1 MRGAIMVCYVFDKEI
16 FANKLDKYLSNEY
29 EGICM
34 CKIPIEKT
42 IEDGKSF
49 IVKYN
54 ISYDAASGKVV
65 IEYDDEG
72 GDVLPPV
79 INDCKSCGYS
89 APMGDKLYVDK
100 FTHPLVYCR
109 HHEVI
114 CVADRKPC
122 EWAMRG
128 EKKSP

>member
-1 MRGAIMVCYVFDKEI
+1 MIVRTDELTIGEFKEI
-16 FANKLDKYLSNEY
+16 END
-29 EGICM
+29 
-34 CKIPIEKT
+34 
-42 IEDGKSF
+42 
-49 IVKYN
+49 
-54 ISYDAASGKVV
+54 
-65 IEYDDEG
+65 
-72 GDVLPPV
+72 LPPV

-89 APMGDKLYVDK
+89 APMSDKLYVDK

>member
-1 MRGAIMVCYVFDKEI
+1 MSCYEFTVLYDSETDELTIGEFKEI
-16 FANKLDKYLSNEY
+16 END
-29 EGICM
+29 
-34 CKIPIEKT
+34 
-42 IEDGKSF
+42 
-49 IVKYN
+49 
-54 ISYDAASGKVV
+54 
-65 IEYDDEG
+65 
-72 GDVLPPV
+72 LPPV

-89 APMGDKLYVDK
+89 APMSDKLYVDK

>member
-1 MRGAIMVCYVFDKEI
+1 M
-16 FANKLDKYLSNEY
+16 NEY
-29 EGICM
+29 VMDSDKSYLMTVIYDNVHD
-34 CKIPIEKT
+34 KVT
-42 IEDGKSF
+42 IVEFKECGYK
-49 IVKYN
+49 
-54 ISYDAASGKVV
+54 
-65 IEYDDEG
+65 DE
-72 GDVLPPV
+72 LPPV

-89 APMGDKLYVDK
+89 VPMSDKLYVDK